1 MKKEDRQIVWKAKK
15 NKVTALMSYYGFY
28 NGKEIFVI
36 EEDIMFHLIGMGILS
51 DIPYVDVFFTLES
64 AKRGA
69 ERFLRRLQ
77 EAVK

>member
-1 MKKEDRQIVWKAKK
+1 MNKTNRQIEWVAKK
-15 NKVTALMSYYGFY
+15 DKRTALMSYYGFY
-28 NGKEIFVI
+28 NGKKLFVI

-51 DIPYVDVFFTLES
+51 DIPYVDAFFTLES

-69 ERFLRRLQ
+69 ERFLKHLQ